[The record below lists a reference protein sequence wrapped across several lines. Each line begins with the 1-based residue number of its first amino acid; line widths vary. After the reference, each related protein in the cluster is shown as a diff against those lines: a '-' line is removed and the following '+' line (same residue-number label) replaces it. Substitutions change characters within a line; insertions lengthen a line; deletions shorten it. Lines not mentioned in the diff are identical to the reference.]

1 MADSRFL
8 RGPLLGFGA
17 LLLVYVG
24 AFFIW
29 NAWTFHELDKAKAR
43 FASAGRPMRIADT
56 VPPAVPEPENAAPL
70 VKKIGEIT
78 ARADDNGSGFADI
91 AEKLKRF
98 VHQRSDSAESDFI
111 TPQEGRELLAR
122 APAREILALA
132 REAAD
137 RPGFDAKLDYS
148 LGAKLTVPHIGHLR
162 NAADTLRVQIRL
174 SIGTSA
180 EDEAARDI
188 WRILNLADF
197 LAREPTLISHLLR
210 IVLLNGAVEELG
222 YAVAANAL
230 SEAWALRFSDRL
242 AKIDL
247 KAEALLALD
256 RERVVFGEVIFAEMI
271 SGNLDFNGELIDP
284 NGTGKKNLW
293 SYIPAGWWRLELAS
307 YLTYFDN
314 YRSLVVNHWSQPL
327 EQSRQ
332 AEALFT
338 TIPYYR
344 TLVRIALP
352 SIAAVVSKMGDSQI
366 RIDAAEAGLAAYRYR
381 LRQGS
386 FPDSLAELVPDF
398 LSAVPTDNYNGAPM
412 IYRREHTSFL
422 VYSVGRNGRDDGGQ
436 STTPDNEGEVGFY
449 PSRSH
454 PEPAAR

>member
-1 MADSRFL
+1 MAGFRRVRRIL
-8 RGPLLGFGA
+8 IVFGA
-17 LLLVYVG
+17 SVLMWVG
-24 AFFIW
+24 VFFGW
-29 NAWTFHELDKAKAR
+29 DAWTIRELDNTKAR
-43 FASAGRPMRIADT
+43 FASGGRPMRIADI
-56 VPPAVPEPENAAPL
+56 VPPAVAEPDNAASL
-70 VKKIGEIT
+70 IKKIGDIM
-78 ARADDNGSGFADI
+78 ARADDKGAGFADI

-98 VHQRSDSAESDFI
+98 VHQRAASAESDFI
-111 TPQEGRELLAR
+111 THQEARELVAR
-122 APAREILALA
+122 APAQEILALA

-148 LGAKLTVPHIGHLR
+148 LGVKLTVPHIGPLR
-162 NAADTLRVQIRL
+162 NAADILRVQIRL

-197 LAREPTLISHLLR
+197 LAREPTLISHLLC

-230 SEAWALRFSDRL
+230 SEAWAVRFSDRL

-256 RERVVFGEVIFAEMI
+256 GERVAFGDPIFAEMI
-271 SGNLDFNGELIDP
+271 SGNLDPNGELIDP

-352 SIAAVVSKMGDSQI
+352 SIAAVISKMGDSQI

-386 FPDSLAELVPDF
+386 FPASLAELVPDF
-398 LSAVPTDNYNGAPM
+398 LPAVPTDNYNGARM